1 MSTGALPPLYVANGR
16 RIGNDFLLVA
26 PDEVTEDLIG
36 GDGTVPHARVWAL
49 QARFPVMT
57 PPPSCSTRRESPV
70 PSPAGHI
77 HARRRVSSAEGR
89 RVPALRIFCRR
100 CFGRGRESRQRGPS
114 GSGSRRLVAA
124 ARPVKPA
131 AGPPPTAR

>member
-70 PSPAGHI
+70 PSPAGHV

-89 RVPALRIFCRR
+89 RVPAFASSVEGVSGAGVNLGSE
-100 CFGRGRESRQRGPS
+100 GRAVQDRGAWWLPL
-114 GSGSRRLVAA
+114 G
-124 ARPVKPA
+124 
-131 AGPPPTAR
+131 